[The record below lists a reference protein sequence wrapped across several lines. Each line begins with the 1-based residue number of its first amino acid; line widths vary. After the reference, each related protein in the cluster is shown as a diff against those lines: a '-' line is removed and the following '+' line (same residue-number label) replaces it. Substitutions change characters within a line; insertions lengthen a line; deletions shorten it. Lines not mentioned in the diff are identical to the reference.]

1 MRVLVVTPQ
10 DDVRRA
16 LTARLSRSADVDGCR
31 GFSVARPRL
40 VSTPYDWLM
49 TDLRLGEYN
58 GLHLVHLTH
67 IRNLPTRA
75 LVFASEFD
83 AYLAGEAQ
91 EAGAFYEHVHR
102 VVAAAPAYLRVAL
115 PERDRR
121 DVLTTDR
128 RSVPRGGRRAADLA
142 VLSFS

>member
-10 DDVRRA
+10 DDLRRS
-16 LTARLSRSADVDGCR
+16 LTTRLSRVAVVDTSR
-31 GFSVARPRL
+31 GFSLARQRL
-40 VSTPYDWLM
+40 ATTVYDWLM

-67 IRNLPTRA
+67 VRNLPTQA

-91 EAGAFYEHVHR
+91 EAGAFYEHAHR
-102 VVAAAPAYLRVAL
+102 VAAAAPAYLRAVL
-115 PERDRR
+115 PDRDRR
-121 DVLTTDR
+121 NPVTADR
-128 RSVPRGGRRAADLA
+128 RLTPRGGRRAADLA